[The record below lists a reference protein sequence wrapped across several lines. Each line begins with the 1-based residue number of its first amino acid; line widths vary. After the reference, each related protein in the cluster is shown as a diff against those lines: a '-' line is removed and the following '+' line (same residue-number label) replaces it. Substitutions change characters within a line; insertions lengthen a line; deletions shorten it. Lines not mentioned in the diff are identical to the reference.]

1 MDPLQYID
9 QHKEA
14 LLNTFHEL
22 HALAEPSWEEKKT
35 SAYIENLLR
44 KAGLNVKTFNQ
55 HYGIIAEIPGL
66 TQHVVA
72 LRADLDALLQEVNGV
87 VKANHSCGHDA
98 HSTMVLY
105 TALSIAASGFVPKQT
120 LRFIFQPAEEKGEG
134 ALQMIKEGALNNVF
148 SLFGIHLRPIFEI
161 PPMKASPV
169 IVHGSAGT
177 VKGTIQGIQAHAS
190 RPQDGINAI
199 EVAAMLVE
207 KLRNVSLETDVPY
220 SIKMTQL
227 QVANEASNIIPG
239 LADFSL
245 DLRAQTNEVMDEL
258 QKKLTQIVSEVSTLS
273 GAKINWKLADLVPA
287 AIQNETAKK
296 IATQAI
302 VDILGKENIIPVCT
316 SNGGEDFHFYTA
328 KSKGLK
334 ATMIG
339 LGCGLSPGLHHP
351 EMTFHLDA
359 LLYGTKILTKTIL
372 LASEQSS

>member
-9 QHKEA
+9 QHKEL
-14 LLNTFHEL
+14 LLNTYHEL
-22 HALAEPSWEEKKT
+22 HTLAEPSWEEEKT
-35 SAYIENLLR
+35 SAYIESLLR
-44 KAGLNVKTFNQ
+44 KAGLNVKTFHD
-55 HYGIIAEIPGL
+55 HYGIIAEIPG
-66 TQHVVA
+66 QSPQVIA

-98 HSTMVLY
+98 HSTMALY
-105 TALSIAASGFVPKQT
+105 TALSIAASGLVPKQT

-134 ALQMIKEGALNNVF
+134 ALQMIKEGALDKVS

-177 VKGTIQGIQAHAS
+177 VKGTIQGLQAHAS

-199 EVAAMLVE
+199 EVAAMLVD
-207 KLRNVSLETDVPY
+207 KLRNLTLETVVPY

-227 QVANEASNIIPG
+227 QVANESSNVIPS

-245 DLRAQTNEVMDEL
+245 DLRAQTNEIMDEL
-258 QKKLTQIVSEVSTLS
+258 QHQLTQIVSDVSTIS
-273 GAKINWKLADLVPA
+273 SAKIEWKIADLVPA
-287 AIQNETAKK
+287 AIQNEFAKK
-296 IATQAI
+296 IAAQAI
-302 VDILGKENIIPVCT
+302 VDILGEENLVPECI

-328 KSKGLK
+328 KCKGVK

-351 EMTFHLDA
+351 EMSFQLDA